1 MTGGEL
7 AVACLLDAAI
17 GDPRWFPHPVRWMG
31 SLVDWYDRRVYR
43 HLLSPAKQ
51 RIAGLLLAVAL
62 PSGVYAV
69 GILLIWSGNSIDSL
83 WGSAVAVL
91 MAWTTLAARDLID
104 HVLAVHGALQS
115 VSLAEART
123 AVAKIVG
130 RDTEEMGESD
140 IVRATVE
147 TIAEST
153 ADGIMAPLFYLALG
167 GAPLALAYKAIS
179 TLDSMIGHLDDR
191 YRWFGWASARLDDVA
206 NFLPARITAFLLVLS
221 VGIVSRSWAAMQR
234 TWKILLRDGER
245 HPSPNSGRPEAAMA
259 GALGVQLGGIN
270 RYDGIPIER
279 PCLGDPDQPLT
290 RDHIGRALTLM
301 IWTSL
306 LGVLLGMG
314 WLLMVKG

>member
-7 AVACLLDAAI
+7 AVACLLDAAV

-31 SLVDWYDRRVYR
+31 SIVNWYDRRV
-43 HLLSPAKQ
+43 HQLLLSPPKQ
-51 RIAGLLLAVAL
+51 RMAGVLLAIAL
-62 PSGVYAV
+62 PSGAYVAGALFIWLCNFADPMWGMV
-69 GILLIWSGNSIDSL
+69 ITVLL
-83 WGSAVAVL
+83 
-91 MAWTTLAARDLID
+91 AWTTLAARDLID
-104 HVLAVHGALQS
+104 HVLAVQKALQS
-115 VSLAEART
+115 VSMVEARA

-130 RDTEEMGESD
+130 RDTEAMDESD
-140 IVRATVE
+140 LVRATVE

-153 ADGIMAPLFYLALG
+153 ADGIVAPLFYLIIG
-167 GAPLALAYKAIS
+167 GAPLALAYKAVN

-206 NFLPARITAFLLVLS
+206 NFIPARITALLLVFS
-221 VGIVSRSWAAMQR
+221 AGIVSRSWPVMQR
-234 TWKILLRDGER
+234 TWQIVLRDGGQ

-259 GALGVQLGGIN
+259 GALGVQLGGTN
-270 RYDGIPIER
+270 RYGGLPIER

-290 RDHIGRALTLM
+290 RDHIGRALALM

-306 LGVLLGMG
+306 IGILLGMG

>member
-7 AVACLLDAAI
+7 AMACLLDAAV
-17 GDPRWFPHPVRWMG
+17 GDPRWFPHPVQWMG
-31 SLVDWYDRRVYR
+31 SIVNWWDRRIHQL
-43 HLLSPAKQ
+43 HLSSAKQ
-51 RIAGLLLAVAL
+51 RMAGVLLAIAL
-62 PSGVYAV
+62 PAGAYAV
-69 GILLIWSGNSIDSL
+69 GVLLIWLGNLIDSL
-83 WGSAVAVL
+83 WGSVVAVL

-104 HVLAVHGALQS
+104 HVLAVQKALQS

-130 RDTEEMGESD
+130 RDTEEMDESD

-153 ADGIMAPLFYLALG
+153 ADGIVAPLFYLIIG
-167 GAPLALAYKAIS
+167 GAPLALAYKAVS
-179 TLDSMIGHLDDR
+179 TLDSMIGHLDNR

-206 NFLPARITAFLLVLS
+206 NFIPARITALLLVFS
-221 VGIVSRSWAAMQR
+221 AGIVSRSWPVMQR
-234 TWKILLRDGER
+234 TWQIVLRDGGQ

-259 GALGVQLGGIN
+259 GALDVQLGGTN
-270 RYDGIPIER
+270 RYDGRPIER
-279 PCLGDPDQPLT
+279 PCLGDPNEPLT
-290 RDHIGRALTLM
+290 RAHIGRALTLM

-306 LGVLLGMG
+306 MGALLGMG